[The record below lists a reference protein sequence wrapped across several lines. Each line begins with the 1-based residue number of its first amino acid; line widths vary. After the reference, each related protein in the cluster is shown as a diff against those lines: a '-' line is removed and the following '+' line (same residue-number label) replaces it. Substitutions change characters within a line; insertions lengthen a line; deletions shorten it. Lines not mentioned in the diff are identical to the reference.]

1 MTNTT
6 IMKTLTDKL
15 LSVFDKHKNTIQLRN
30 LNGSGII
37 ETRFFRSFQFDK
49 KVYHFEVI
57 ASRRVDN
64 NEDLTFFFPGKQE
77 FIIIEWET
85 RSRYSGYH
93 VYNFH
98 ERFNKHGLD
107 EEKLLQIKEHMFSL
121 IPSWDELIKQRQKA
135 LKEVLRNGW

>member
-1 MTNTT
+1 
-6 IMKTLTDKL
+6 MKTLTDKL
-15 LSVFDKHKNTIQLRN
+15 LSVFDKHKDTIQLRN
-30 LNGSGII
+30 LNGGGIVG
-37 ETRFFRSFQFDK
+37 TKFFNSFQFDK
-49 KVYHFEVI
+49 KSYHFEI
-57 ASRRVDN
+57 CASRKVDN
-64 NEDLTFFFPGKQE
+64 NEDLTIFFPGKQE

-121 IPSWDELIKQRQKA
+121 IPSWGELIKQREET
-135 LKEVLRNGW
+135 LKEILRNGW